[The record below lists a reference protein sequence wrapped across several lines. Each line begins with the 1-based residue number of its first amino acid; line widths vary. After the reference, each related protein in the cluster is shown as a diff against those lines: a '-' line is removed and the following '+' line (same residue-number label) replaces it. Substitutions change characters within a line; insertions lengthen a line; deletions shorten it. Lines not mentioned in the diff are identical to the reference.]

1 MEFCLVQTN
10 THKEKNSMDIVATP
24 ATVASTTTVSP
35 LGIFI
40 GGAALGAGAYAG
52 WRLAQ
57 EAEVQ
62 GAKLVHLAKSKLKK
76 DAPAP
81 KVMPDAQAVAEAV

>member
-1 MEFCLVQTN
+1 
-10 THKEKNSMDIVATP
+10 MDIVATP

-52 WRLAQ
+52 WRLAV
-57 EAEVQ
+57 EAEYQ
-62 GAKLVHLAKSKLKK
+62 GAKLLHLAKSKLKK
-76 DAPAP
+76 ASPGPQAMPA
-81 KVMPDAQAVAEAV
+81 AEAV